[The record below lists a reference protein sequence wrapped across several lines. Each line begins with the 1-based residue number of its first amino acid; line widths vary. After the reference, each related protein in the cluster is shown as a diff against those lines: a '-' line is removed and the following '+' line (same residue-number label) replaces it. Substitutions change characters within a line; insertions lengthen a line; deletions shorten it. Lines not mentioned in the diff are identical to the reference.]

1 MNEHL
6 IDIVDRLASQ
16 IAEQEGSDRKRT
28 SDSQAYFLKG
38 IEHLIIQLWKGTQ
51 IHEGFEGG
59 INKRA
64 GWYSEN
70 SRYRDTNLTFKQ
82 TVAAYNGL
90 IKLGL
95 IQETQRSYFNRETL
109 EGSITRFVAND
120 ELLSIFSDI
129 KEDPFKAI
137 HPDLSSESIILRNK
151 IDGKKQQI
159 DYLDTPGVKEMRSN
173 LLLIN
178 KCLTAHYPDIRIKDD
193 GWLSLQE
200 RIMADPNKQ
209 PIDLTRRT
217 IVRIF
222 SEGRFDR
229 GGRFYRGW
237 WENVPSEYRKYI
249 TINGKRTYEYDY
261 SQLNPHMVY
270 ILREKELGSED
281 AYGRVFDGEHR
292 DLVKEAFNAMVQS
305 ATPLLKQPRDID
317 LNEVDFDWPFLRQA
331 ILDAH
336 KPIQD
341 MFFKGHGNYL
351 QYIDSVMVEDIML
364 KFVKSEFV
372 PVLPVHDS
380 LIVHYG
386 HGDLG
391 ELEEDM
397 RRAFHGHFKKDI
409 KVKEEIGLMLPSSF
423 DDREWNDLTF
433 EEQMHWPSE
442 YSHWENRNS

>member
-6 IDIVDRLASQ
+6 SDIVNRLASH
-16 IAEQEGSDRKRT
+16 ITEREVRDRKR
-28 SDSQAYFLKG
+28 DGDAQAHFLHG

-70 SRYRDTNLTFKQ
+70 SRYRDPNLTYKQ
-82 TVAAYNGL
+82 TVAAYDGL

-95 IQETQRSYFNRETL
+95 VQETQRGYFNRETL
-109 EGSITRFVAND
+109 EGSITRFAAND

-129 KEDPFKAI
+129 KDYPFKAI
-137 HPDLSSESIILRNK
+137 QPNLSSESIILRDK

-159 DYLDTPGVKEMRSN
+159 DYLDTPGINEMRDN

-178 KCLTAHYPDIRIKDD
+178 KCLKAHYPDIRIRDD
-193 GWLSLQE
+193 EWFPLQE
-200 RIMADPNKQ
+200 RIMADPKKQ

-217 IVRIF
+217 LVRIF

-237 WENVPSEYRKYI
+237 WQNVPSEYRPYI
-249 TINGKRTYEYDY
+249 TRAGKKTCEYDF

-270 ILREKELGSED
+270 FLRDKELGSED
-281 AYGRVFDGEHR
+281 AYNRVFDCDHR
-292 DLVKEAFNAMVQS
+292 DLVKEAFNAMMQS
-305 ATPLLKQPRDID
+305 TTPLLKEPEGID
-317 LNEVDFDWPFLRQA
+317 LSEVDFDWPFLRQA
-331 ILDAH
+331 IMDAH

-351 QYIDSVMVEDIML
+351 QYVDSVMAEDVML
-364 KFVKSEFV
+364 KFAKSDHA
-372 PVLPVHDS
+372 PVLPIHDS
-380 LIVHYG
+380 FIMQFAFG
-386 HGDLG
+386 ESD

-397 RRAFHGHFKKDI
+397 RRAFYGQFKKDI
-409 KVKEEIGLMLPSSF
+409 KIVDKIGIMLPSSF
-423 DDREWNDLTF
+423 DDKDWNNLSF
-433 EEQMHWPSE
+433 EERASGPPE
-442 YSHWENRNS
+442 YSLWESRN